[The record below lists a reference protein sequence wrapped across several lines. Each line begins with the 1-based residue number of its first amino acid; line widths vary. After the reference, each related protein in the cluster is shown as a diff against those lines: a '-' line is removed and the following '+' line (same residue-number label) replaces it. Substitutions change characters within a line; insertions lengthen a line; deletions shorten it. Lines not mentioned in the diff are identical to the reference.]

1 MARVKW
7 IERSF
12 SFNFPT
18 ELYPEIIERVRGASA
33 RLDEYLNSASREI
46 LTRRGNSAGGHW
58 SIQENAGHLYDLDAL
73 TLERIEQ
80 YVAGVDVLHAAD
92 ITNKATT
99 AANYNSVSAAEIA
112 KRFRERR
119 NEVVTRLE
127 DLDAEM
133 FARSAIHP
141 RLNIPMRLVDF
152 VFFEAEHDDYHLA
165 RINELLKL
173 FGA

>member
-1 MARVKW
+1 MARIKW

-12 SFNFPT
+12 SFNYPV

-33 RLDEYLNSASREI
+33 RLDEYLNSSPAEI
-46 LTRRGNSAGGHW
+46 LTRRDGDHW
-58 SIQENAGHLYDLDAL
+58 SIQENAGHLFDLDAL

-99 AANYNSVSAAEIA
+99 AANYNDVPAAEIA
-112 KRFRERR
+112 RNFRERR
-119 NEVVTRLE
+119 NQVVSRLE
-127 DLDAEM
+127 SLDPAM
-133 FARSAIHP
+133 FARVAVHP

-152 VFFEAEHDDYHLA
+152 VFFEAEHDDYHFT

-173 FGA
+173 FGG

>member
-1 MARVKW
+1 MARIKW

-12 SFNFPT
+12 SFNFPV

-33 RLDEYLNSASREI
+33 RLDEYLNSASAET
-46 LTRRGNSAGGHW
+46 LTRRHDGGW
-58 SIQENAGHLYDLDAL
+58 SVQENAGHLFDLDAL
-73 TLERIEQ
+73 TLNRIEQ

-92 ITNKATT
+92 ITNKATSE
-99 AANYNSVSAAEIA
+99 ANYNNVAAATIA
-112 KRFRERR
+112 RSFRERR
-119 NEVVTRLE
+119 REVVNRLE
-127 DLDAEM
+127 SLDPEM

-152 VFFEAEHDDYHLA
+152 VFFEAEHDDYHFT

-173 FGA
+173 VGG

>member
-1 MARVKW
+1 MARIKW

-12 SFNFPT
+12 SFNYPV

-33 RLDEYLNSASREI
+33 RLDEYLNSAPAEI
-46 LTRRGNSAGGHW
+46 LTRRDDGHW
-58 SIQENAGHLYDLDAL
+58 SIQENAGHLFDLDAL

-92 ITNKATT
+92 ITNKATS
-99 AANYNSVSAAEIA
+99 AANYNSVSAATIA
-112 KRFRERR
+112 RSFRERR
-119 NEVVTRLE
+119 NQVVNRLE
-127 DLDAEM
+127 SLDAEI

-152 VFFEAEHDDYHLA
+152 VFFEAEHDDYHFT

-173 FGA
+173 FGG

>member
-1 MARVKW
+1 MTRIKW

-12 SFNFPT
+12 NFNYPV

-33 RLDEYLNSASREI
+33 RLDGYLNSAPAEI
-46 LTRRGNSAGGHW
+46 LTRRDDGHW
-58 SIQENAGHLYDLDAL
+58 SIQENAGHLFDLDAL

-80 YVAGVDVLHAAD
+80 YVAGVPVLHAAD
-92 ITNKATT
+92 ITNKKTSE
-99 AANYNSVSAAEIA
+99 ANYNNVSAAEIA
-112 KRFRERR
+112 RLFRERR
-119 NEVVTRLE
+119 VQVVSRLE
-127 DLDAEM
+127 SLDAEM

-152 VFFEAEHDDYHLA
+152 VFFEAEHDDYHFT

-173 FGA
+173 FGG

>member
-1 MARVKW
+1 MARIKW
-7 IERSF
+7 IERNF
-12 SFNFPT
+12 SFNYPV
-18 ELYPEIIERVRGASA
+18 ELYPEIIERVRGATA
-33 RLDEYLNSASREI
+33 RLDEYLNSAPAEI
-46 LTRRGNSAGGHW
+46 LTRREDDHW

-112 KRFRERR
+112 RLFRERR
-119 NEVVTRLE
+119 LQVVNRLE
-127 DLDAEM
+127 SLEPGM
-133 FARSAIHP
+133 FARSAVHP

-152 VFFEAEHDDYHLA
+152 VFFEAEHDDYHFT

-173 FGA
+173 FGG